1 MSWDD
6 LLTTAAA
13 QHGYFTTEQAA
24 EHGISRRA
32 LTWRAQQGSA
42 ERIAHG
48 LYRLPHWPIGAA
60 DELYAL
66 QAIAPF
72 GTFSHDTALSLLG
85 LSDIIPSTIH
95 FTIPETSRLRS
106 RPGVTLHRS
115 RHGAMTD
122 RTLRDAL
129 WLSTA
134 RRALL
139 DAARE
144 GADPDQLVSAARDAR
159 ARAMLTADDLVELQ
173 RHAPF
178 AGAQL

>member
-1 MSWDD
+1 MSWED
-6 LLTTAAA
+6 LLATAGN
-13 QHGYFTTEQAA
+13 QHGYFTTAQAA

-42 ERIAHG
+42 QRLGHG
-48 LYRLPHWPIGAA
+48 LYRLPHWPPDPY

-72 GTFSHDTALSLLG
+72 GTFSHDTALILLG
-85 LSDIIPSTIH
+85 LTDIIPSTIH

-122 RTLRDAL
+122 RTLRDGL
-129 WLSTA
+129 WVSTA

-159 ARAMLTADDLVELQ
+159 ERAMLTPDDLVKLR
-173 RHAPF
+173 RHPPF
-178 AGAQL
+178 TGAGL

>member
-6 LLTTAAA
+6 LLSTAAA
-13 QHGYFTTEQAA
+13 QHGYFTTAQAA
-24 EHGISRRA
+24 ELGISRRA
-32 LTWRAQQGSA
+32 LSWRAEHGSA

-48 LYRLPHWPIGAA
+48 LYRLPHWPIDPS

-66 QAIAPF
+66 QALVPF
-72 GTFSHDTALSLLG
+72 GTFSHDTALTLLG
-85 LSDIIPSTIH
+85 LTDIIPSTIH
-95 FTIPETSRLRS
+95 LTIPETCRLRS

-122 RTLRDAL
+122 RTMRDGL
-129 WLSTA
+129 WVSAA

-159 ARAMLTADDLVELQ
+159 GRAMLTAGDLAELR
-173 RHAPF
+173 RHPPF
-178 AGAQL
+178 ERARL

>member
-1 MSWDD
+1 MSWED
-6 LLTTAAA
+6 LLLTAAA

-42 ERIAHG
+42 QRIGHG
-48 LYRLPHWPIGAA
+48 LYRLPHWPPDPS

-66 QAIAPF
+66 QALAPF
-72 GTFSHDTALSLLG
+72 GTFSHHTALTLLG
-85 LSDIIPSTIH
+85 LTDIIPSTIH

-122 RTLRDAL
+122 RTLRDGL
-129 WLSTA
+129 WVSTA
-134 RRALL
+134 RRALQ

-159 ARAMLTADDLVELQ
+159 ERAMLTPADLAELR

-178 AGAQL
+178 AGGGL

>member
-1 MSWDD
+1 MSWAD
-6 LLTTAAA
+6 LLATAAE
-13 QHGYFTTEQAA
+13 QHGYFTTAQAA

-32 LTWRAQQGSA
+32 LAWRAQQGSA

-48 LYRLPHWPIGAA
+48 LYRLPHWPVGAD

-66 QAIAPF
+66 QALAPF
-72 GTFSHDTALSLLG
+72 GTFSHDTALTLLA
-85 LSDIIPSTIH
+85 LTDIIPSTVH

-115 RHGAMTD
+115 RRGAATD
-122 RTLRDAL
+122 RALRDGL
-129 WLSTA
+129 WVSTA

-159 ARAMLTADDLVELQ
+159 ERAMLTPDDLAELR
-173 RHAPF
+173 RHPPF

>member
-1 MSWDD
+1 MSWEE
-6 LLTTAAA
+6 LLAAAAA
-13 QHGYFTTEQAA
+13 QHGYFTTAQAA

-32 LTWRAQQGSA
+32 LTWRAQTGSA
-42 ERIAHG
+42 DRIAHG
-48 LYRLPHWPIGAA
+48 LYRLPHWPIAA
-60 DELYAL
+60 DDELYAL
-66 QAIAPF
+66 QALAPY
-72 GTFSHDTALSLLG
+72 GTFSHDTALILLG
-85 LSDIIPSTIH
+85 LTDIIPSTIH

-106 RPGVTLHRS
+106 RPGVRLHRS
-115 RHGAMTD
+115 RHAAVTD
-122 RTLRDAL
+122 RALRDGL

-159 ARAMLTADDLVELQ
+159 ARAMLTSDDLAELR

-178 AGAQL
+178 AGAGL

>member
-6 LLTTAAA
+6 LLATAAT
-13 QHGYFTTEQAA
+13 QHGYFTTAQAA
-24 EHGISRRA
+24 EHEISRRA
-32 LTWRAQQGSA
+32 LSWRAQNGTA
-42 ERIAHG
+42 ERMAHG
-48 LYRLPHWPIGAA
+48 LYRLPHWPIGPD

-66 QAIAPF
+66 QALAPF
-72 GTFSHDTALSLLG
+72 GTFSHDTALSRLG
-85 LSDIIPSTIH
+85 LTDIIPSTIH

-106 RPGVTLHRS
+106 RPGITLHRS

-122 RTLRDAL
+122 RTFRHGL
-129 WLSTA
+129 WLSTP

-159 ARAMLTADDLVELQ
+159 ERAMLTPDDVAELR
-173 RHAPF
+173 RHPPF
-178 AGAQL
+178 AGAGL

>member
-1 MSWDD
+1 MSWED
-6 LLTTAAA
+6 LLAAA
-13 QHGYFTTEQAA
+13 ATQHGYFTTEQSA

-32 LTWRAQQGSA
+32 LTWRAQNGSA

-48 LYRLPHWPIGAA
+48 LYRLPHWPIGPD

-66 QAIAPF
+66 QALAPF
-72 GTFSHDTALSLLG
+72 GTFSHDTALTLLG
-85 LSDIIPSTIH
+85 LTDIIPSTIH

-115 RHGAMTD
+115 RHGATTE
-122 RTLRDAL
+122 RTFRDGL

-144 GADPDQLVSAARDAR
+144 GADPEQLVSAARDAR
-159 ARAMLTADDLVELQ
+159 GRAMLAPDDLVELR
-173 RHAPF
+173 RHPPF
-178 AGAQL
+178 AGAGL

>member
-1 MSWDD
+1 MPWED
-6 LLTTAAA
+6 LLAAAAA
-13 QHGYFTTEQAA
+13 QHGYFTTELAA

-32 LTWRAQQGSA
+32 LSWRAQNGSA

-48 LYRLPHWPIGAA
+48 LYRLPHWPPDPS

-72 GTFSHDTALSLLG
+72 GTFSHDTALTLLG
-85 LSDIIPSTIH
+85 LTDIIPSTIH

-115 RHGAMTD
+115 RRGAMTD
-122 RTLRDAL
+122 RTLRDGL
-129 WLSTA
+129 WVSTA

-159 ARAMLTADDLVELQ
+159 ERAMLTPADLADLR
-173 RHAPF
+173 RHPPF
-178 AGAQL
+178 AGAGL

>member
-1 MSWDD
+1 MSWED
-6 LLTTAAA
+6 LLEAAAA
-13 QHGYFTTEQAA
+13 QHGFFTTQQAA
-24 EHGISRRA
+24 ERGVSRRA
-32 LTWRAQQGSA
+32 LAWRAQNGSA

-48 LYRLPHWPIGAA
+48 LYRLPHWPPDPS

-72 GTFSHDTALSLLG
+72 GTFSHDTALTLLG
-85 LSDIIPSTIH
+85 LTDIIPSTIH

-106 RPGVTLHRS
+106 RRGVTLHRS
-115 RHGAMTD
+115 RHGALAD
-122 RTLRDAL
+122 RALRDGL
-129 WLSTA
+129 WVSTA

-159 ARAMLTADDLVELQ
+159 QRAMLTPGDLVELRQ
-173 RHAPF
+173 RPPF
-178 AGAQL
+178 AGARL

>member
-1 MSWDD
+1 MSWED
-6 LLTTAAA
+6 LLSIAAA

-48 LYRLPHWPIGAA
+48 LYRLPHWPPDPS

-72 GTFSHDTALSLLG
+72 GTFSHDTALTLLG
-85 LSDIIPSTIH
+85 LTDMIPSTIH
-95 FTIPETSRLRS
+95 LTIPETSRLRS

-115 RHGAMTD
+115 RHGGTTD
-122 RTLRDAL
+122 RTLRDGL
-129 WLSTA
+129 WVSTA

-144 GADPDQLVSAARDAR
+144 GADPDQLASAARDAR
-159 ARAMLTADDLVELQ
+159 ERAMLTPDDLAELG
-173 RHAPF
+173 RHPPF
-178 AGAQL
+178 AGIRL